1 MRILGE
7 EHPQVEDA
15 KALKLEP
22 AWGAVAGAECA
33 RSGQWSPRPQWSQ
46 ELGHLAFP
54 LIQGHGF
61 HSK

>member
-22 AWGAVAGAECA
+22 AWGAVAVQGAGSGA
-33 RSGQWSPRPQWSQ
+33 RGLSGVRSWATWPSR
-46 ELGHLAFP
+46 
-54 LIQGHGF
+54 
-61 HSK
+61 